1 MTATKDELVGNIKE
15 WISIDQEIHL
25 FQKELKQRKDR
36 KKILTSKLVAIMKT
50 NEIDCFDINN
60 GKITYTR
67 NKIRSPMNKKHLLE
81 CLSKHFSDS
90 TQENVEELTKFILE
104 SRKIKMTDKIQYKV
118 PK

>member
-1 MTATKDELVGNIKE
+1 METKEELVMNIKE
-15 WISIDQEIHL
+15 WIQNDNEIIQL
-25 FQKELKQRKDR
+25 NKEMKERKI
-36 KKILTSKLVAIMKT
+36 KKKLLTESLVKVMKG

-67 NKIRSPMNKKHLLE
+67 NKIRAPMNKKHLLD

-90 TQENVEELTKFILE
+90 TQENVEELTNFILE
-104 SRKIKMTDKIQYKV
+104 SRKIKMTDKIQYKI

>member
-1 MTATKDELVGNIKE
+1 MTATKDELVSNIKE
-15 WISIDQEIHL
+15 WIAIEQEIHL

-67 NKIRSPMNKKHLLE
+67 NKIRAPMNKKHLLD
-81 CLSKHFSDS
+81 CLSKHVSDS
-90 TQENVEELTKFILE
+90 TQENVEELTNFILE
-104 SRKIKMTDKIQYKV
+104 SRKIKMTDKIQYKI